1 MFNQHKNAL
10 TQLLYQRAATFRQ
23 VPGAVDA
30 VLLPYTSFNFGRD
43 PRRTRDPSVAASPL
57 PAPMSCGDAIV
68 SGQVGSILDL
78 RTAGFWLTLLYGA
91 PTVYKAVTKQ
101 PTNVTGVM
109 VHHANAA
116 TATGNGTLTYT
127 AVGTTLAW
135 KDAVDV
141 AAGAAVNVGAGGRFT
156 LQSGAANHEIVV
168 HVVAGSLPGGN
179 QADADIAV
187 SGTLKAHVFPINL
200 DDRPNA
206 LLEMGHLDAGNNKF
220 YRYLGAMLNE
230 LSYDIMALEQNIS
243 MQFIAGEEV
252 DPLPGAAW
260 DATPTSYSPAR
271 ACGHGGIITDG
282 ATGLGKMTGGTF
294 RTNNG
299 MEGVELGDGL
309 EGYGLVN
316 QGELT
321 IGGTLRALFTSAD
334 AYALARANASTRM
347 LVQSSAVSG
356 ADTFKLVADLPAVQ
370 FIEKVVPKEGKSGL
384 FVDLDWQAHRLT
396 SGVLPLI
403 YLVSDVAAY

>member
-30 VLLPYTSFNFGRD
+30 VLMPYTSFNFGRD

-68 SGQVGSILDL
+68 SGNVGSILDL
-78 RTAGFWLTLLYGA
+78 RTVGFWLALLYGV
-91 PTVYKAVTKQ
+91 PTANKAVTKQ

-109 VHHANAA
+109 VHYANAA
-116 TATGNGTLTYT
+116 APTGNGTLTWV
-127 AVGTTLAW
+127 AAGTTLAW
-135 KDAVDV
+135 QANGDV
-141 AAGAAVNVGAGGRFT
+141 AGAAVNVSAGGRFT
-156 LQSGAANHEIVV
+156 LQSGTAAKEIVV
-168 HVVAGSLPGGN
+168 TVTAGALPVGN
-179 QADADIAV
+179 QNDADIAV

-206 LLEMGHLDAGNNKF
+206 LLEMGHLDTGNNKF

-230 LSYDIMALEQNIS
+230 LSYDIMALEQNIA

-271 ACGHGGIITDG
+271 ACGHGGLITDG
-282 ATGLGKMTGGTF
+282 ATGLGKLTGGTF
-294 RTNNG
+294 RVSNG

-316 QGELT
+316 QGELS
-321 IGGTLRALFTSAD
+321 IGGTVRALFTSAD
-334 AYALARANASTRM
+334 AYALARANTSTRM
-347 LVQSSAVSG
+347 LVQSSATSG

-370 FIEKVVPKEGKSGL
+370 FVEKVVPKEGKSGL